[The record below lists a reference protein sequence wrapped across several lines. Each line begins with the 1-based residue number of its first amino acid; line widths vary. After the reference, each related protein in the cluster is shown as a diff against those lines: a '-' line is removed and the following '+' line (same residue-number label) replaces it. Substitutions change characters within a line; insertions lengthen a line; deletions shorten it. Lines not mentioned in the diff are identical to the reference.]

1 MKEVL
6 LMLHPTF
13 GVLGVLAALWV
24 FVEMLNPGTRNLQR
38 VRNAALAAAAF
49 IWLSYLIGGYWY
61 VLHYAADKAVIKAGP
76 WPLAHS
82 LVMETKEHVFFVLLL
97 LSTYLPIAAYAATS
111 NSVKGPGAKN
121 LVLLA
126 AAFVVLLGLAMEG
139 GGAVI
144 ALGAKLGLMRG

>member
-13 GVLGVLAALWV
+13 GMLGVLAALWV
-24 FVEMLNPGTRNLQR
+24 FVEILNIGTRNLQR
-38 VRNAALAAAAF
+38 VRTAALASAVF

-76 WPLAHS
+76 WPFAHS
-82 LVMETKEHVFFVLLL
+82 LVMETKEHAFFVLLL
-97 LSTYLPIAAYAATS
+97 VATYLPIAAYATTASSATE
-111 NSVKGPGAKN
+111 KTQRPA
-121 LVLLA
+121 LLA

-144 ALGAKLGLMRG
+144 ALGAKLGLMGS